1 MNQQQTRYFT
11 VENEEDAK
19 LLHKEAKRLSF
30 PLSSEDLKD
39 IKLVE
44 DKYDQEENCAGL
56 AAPQL
61 GISKAFMFFSTPSDE
76 SLKKFRP
83 DWTDSM
89 PKTLWINPTY
99 EGIESLGKNGDYEGC
114 FSVPDVAGLVNRFK
128 KINYT
133 AFDIE
138 GNFISGSCEGF
149 LARIIQHETDHLNG
163 ILFSDLA
170 EEGTL
175 LSLESYR
182 KMRADAIAKEESSE

>member
-1 MNQQQTRYFT
+1 MTQELPRYFT
-11 VENEEDAK
+11 IAKEEDSRF
-19 LLHKEAKRLSF
+19 LQSEANRLSF
-30 PLSSEDLKD
+30 PLSEEDLSD

-44 DKYDQEENCAGL
+44 AKYDSEENIAGL

-61 GISKAFMFFSTPSDE
+61 GIPKAFMYFSTPDDE
-76 SLKKFRP
+76 NMKKFRP

-99 EGIESLGKNGDYEGC
+99 EGIEDAGKNSDYEGC
-114 FSVPDVAGLVNRFK
+114 FSVPDVAGLVKRYK
-128 KINYT
+128 KIHYT

-163 ILFSDLA
+163 ILFVDVA
-170 EEGTL
+170 EPDSV
-175 LSLESYR
+175 LSLDAYR
-182 KMRADAIAKEESSE
+182 KMRADALSSEEK